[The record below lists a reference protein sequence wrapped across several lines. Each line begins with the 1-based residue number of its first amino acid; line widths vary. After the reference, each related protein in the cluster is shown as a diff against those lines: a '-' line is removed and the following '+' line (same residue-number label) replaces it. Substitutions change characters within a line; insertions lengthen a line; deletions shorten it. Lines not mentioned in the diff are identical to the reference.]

1 MWFIDLQM
9 ELQNYTKRFINN
21 QFRQKTVT
29 LDCQQLKIDHISI
42 GRNDIN
48 YVAMA
53 ILSILKMPCFIIS
66 MALFA
71 INKYVILVPVF
82 FIDLS
87 ISMYINVMMNDRL
100 RFYVRL
106 NKTL

>member
-53 ILSILKMPCFIIS
+53 ILSIN
-66 MALFA
+66 ALFYY
-71 INKYVILVPVF
+71 IYGPFCYKQVCDTCTGILYL
-82 FIDLS
+82 FIHF
-87 ISMYINVMMNDRL
+87 NV
-100 RFYVRL
+100 Y
-106 NKTL
+106 